1 MKRIFALLVVLSL
14 ALVCLAP
21 AFAEETVEKT
31 GVTMRIASLQGPT
44 TMGLVKLMQ
53 DAEAGL
59 TANDY
64 TFAMEGTADAIS
76 PLLVQG
82 ELDAAMVPCNLA
94 AVLINRTEGALE
106 IAAINTLG
114 VLYVVENGDTVQSV
128 EDLRGKT
135 IFSTGQGTTPEYALD
150 YVLSKNGIDP
160 DTDVTVEFRSE
171 ATEVASAM
179 LNDAASIAV
188 LPQPYVTS
196 VLMQNE
202 NVRVA
207 LSLTDE
213 WDKVGDGSAMI
224 TGVCVVRKEFAEEHP
239 EAVNAFLKEYAAS
252 TEYVNANPAEAA
264 EWIAELGI
272 VGNAKIAEAAIPECN
287 IVCIT
292 GEEMITK
299 ASGYIDALYE
309 QNPESVGGQPANEAY
324 FYVAESEG

>member
-1 MKRIFALLVVLSL
+1 MKRIFALVLALSL
-14 ALVCLAP
+14 ALLCLAP
-21 AFAEETVEKT
+21 ALAEETEKT
-31 GVTMRIASLQGPT
+31 GVTMRVASLKGPT

-76 PLLVQG
+76 PLLIQG
-82 ELDAAMVPCNLA
+82 ELDAAMIPCNLA

-114 VLYVVENGDTVQSV
+114 VLYVLENGDTVQSV

-150 YVLSKNGIDP
+150 YVLSRNGIDP
-160 DTDVTVEFRSE
+160 DSDVTVEFRSE
-171 ATEVASAM
+171 STEVASAM

-188 LPQPYVTS
+188 LPQPFVTS

-224 TGVCVVRKEFAEEHP
+224 TGVCVVRKAFAEEHP
-239 EAVNAFLKEYAAS
+239 EAVDAFLKEYAAS

-264 EWIAELGI
+264 EWIAELEI
-272 VGNAKIAEAAIPECN
+272 VGNAKIAETAIPACN

-292 GEEMITK
+292 GEEMVTK

-309 QNPESVGGQPANEAY
+309 QNPEAVGGKTADETY
-324 FYVAESEG
+324 FYLAESEG

>member
-1 MKRIFALLVVLSL
+1 MKRIFALAVALCL
-14 ALVCLAP
+14 AFACLAP
-21 AFAEETVEKT
+21 ALAEETADKT

-64 TFAMEGTADAIS
+64 TFAIEGTADAIS
-76 PLLVQG
+76 PLLIQG
-82 ELDAAMVPCNLA
+82 ELDAAMIPCNLA
-94 AVLINRTEGALE
+94 AVLIGRTEGALE

-114 VLYVVENGDTVQSV
+114 VLYVLENGDTIQSV

-160 DTDVTVEFRSE
+160 DADVTVEFRSE

-179 LNDAASIAV
+179 LNDAAAIAV

-224 TGVCVVRKEFAEEHP
+224 TGVCVVRREFADEHP
-239 EAVNAFLKEYAAS
+239 EAVAAFLEEYAAS

-272 VGNAKIAEAAIPECN
+272 VGNAQIAEAAIPACN

-292 GEEMITK
+292 GEEMIAK

-309 QNPESVGGQPANEAY
+309 QNPESVGGQVANETY

>member
-1 MKRIFALLVVLSL
+1 MKRIFALVLALSL
-14 ALVCLAP
+14 ALLCLAP
-21 AFAEETVEKT
+21 AMAEETEKT
-31 GVTMRIASLQGPT
+31 GVTMRVASLKGPT

-76 PLLVQG
+76 PLLIQG
-82 ELDAAMVPCNLA
+82 ELDAAMIPCNLA

-114 VLYVVENGDTVQSV
+114 VLYVLENGDTIQSV

-150 YVLSKNGIDP
+150 YVLSRNGIDP
-160 DTDVTVEFRSE
+160 DSDVTVEFRSE
-171 ATEVASAM
+171 STEVASAM

-188 LPQPYVTS
+188 LPQPFVTS

-224 TGVCVVRKEFAEEHP
+224 TGVCVVRKAFAEEHP
-239 EAVNAFLKEYAAS
+239 EAVDAFLKEYAAS

-264 EWIAELGI
+264 EWIAELEI
-272 VGNAKIAEAAIPECN
+272 VGNAKIAEAAIPACN

-292 GEEMITK
+292 GDEMQ
-299 ASGYIDALYE
+299 ADVEGYLQVLYDAD
-309 QNPESVGGQPANEAY
+309 PASVGGAMPDQG
-324 FYVAESEG
+324 FYWLG

>member
-1 MKRIFALLVVLSL
+1 MKRMFALLTALCL
-14 ALVCLAP
+14 ALLCLAP
-21 AFAEETVEKT
+21 ALAEEAPEKT
-31 GVTMRIASLQGPT
+31 GVTMRVASLKGPT

-76 PLLVQG
+76 PLLIQG
-82 ELDAAMVPCNLA
+82 ELDAAMIPCNLA
-94 AVLINRTEGALE
+94 AVLIGRTEGALE

-114 VLYVVENGDTVQSV
+114 VLYVLENGDTIQSV
-128 EDLRGKT
+128 GDLRGKT

-160 DTDVTVEFRSE
+160 DADVTVEFRSE
-171 ATEVASAM
+171 STEVASAM

-188 LPQPYVTS
+188 LPQPFVTS

-224 TGVCVVRKEFAEEHP
+224 TGVCVVRKAFAEEHP
-239 EAVNAFLKEYAAS
+239 EAVNAFLEEYAAS

-264 EWIAELGI
+264 EWIAELEI
-272 VGNAKIAEAAIPECN
+272 VGNAAIAEAAIPACN

-309 QNPESVGGQPANEAY
+309 QNPEAVGGQMANETY
-324 FYVAESEG
+324 FYIAESEG

>member
-1 MKRIFALLVVLSL
+1 
-14 ALVCLAP
+14 
-21 AFAEETVEKT
+21 
-31 GVTMRIASLQGPT
+31 MRVASLKGPT

-76 PLLVQG
+76 PLLIQG
-82 ELDAAMVPCNLA
+82 ELDAAMIPCNLA

-114 VLYVVENGDTVQSV
+114 VLYVLENGDTIQSV

-150 YVLSKNGIDP
+150 YVLSRNGIDP
-160 DTDVTVEFRSE
+160 DSDVTVEFRSE
-171 ATEVASAM
+171 STEVASAM

-188 LPQPYVTS
+188 LPQPFVTS

-224 TGVCVVRKEFAEEHP
+224 TGVCVVRKAFAEEHP
-239 EAVNAFLKEYAAS
+239 RPWTPSSRS
-252 TEYVNANPAEAA
+252 TPLPPSMSTPIPPKPRSGSPNLRSSA
-264 EWIAELGI
+264 
-272 VGNAKIAEAAIPECN
+272 NAKIAETAIPACN

-292 GEEMITK
+292 GEEMVTK

-309 QNPESVGGQPANEAY
+309 
-324 FYVAESEG
+324 

>member
-1 MKRIFALLVVLSL
+1 MKRIFALVLALSL
-14 ALVCLAP
+14 ALLCLAP
-21 AFAEETVEKT
+21 AMAEETEKT
-31 GVTMRIASLQGPT
+31 GVTMRVASLKGPT

-76 PLLVQG
+76 PLLIQG
-82 ELDAAMVPCNLA
+82 ELDAAMIPCNLA
-94 AVLINRTEGALE
+94 AVLIGRTEGALE

-114 VLYVVENGDTVQSV
+114 VLYVLENGDTIQSV

-150 YVLSKNGIDP
+150 YVLSRNGIDP
-160 DTDVTVEFRSE
+160 DSDVTVEFRSE
-171 ATEVASAM
+171 STEVASAM

-188 LPQPYVTS
+188 LPQPFVTS

-224 TGVCVVRKEFAEEHP
+224 TGVCVVRKAFAEEHP
-239 EAVNAFLKEYAAS
+239 EAVDAFLKEYAAS
-252 TEYVNANPAEAA
+252 TEYV
-264 EWIAELGI
+264 
-272 VGNAKIAEAAIPECN
+272 KIAEAAIPACN

-292 GEEMITK
+292 GEEMVTK

-309 QNPESVGGQPANEAY
+309 QNPEAVGGKPADESY
-324 FYVAESEG
+324 FYIAASEE